1 MTESSEYGYLSTV
14 GRSTGRWHTV
24 EIWYAARGG
33 VIYLMSGDRE
43 RADWV
48 RDILANPQVL
58 WRVGGPRELTPDGA
72 VPAEARPV
80 ADDPYAEAQARR
92 LLAARYEGWR
102 EGEELSDRAATAM
115 VVAVH
120 PAH

>member
-1 MTESSEYGYLSTV
+1 MTESSEYGYLSTTD
-14 GRSTGRWHTV
+14 RHTGRWHTV
-24 EIWYAARGG
+24 ESRYAARGG

-48 RDILANPQVL
+48 RNILANPQVL
-58 WRVGGPRELTPDGA
+58 WRVGGPGELTPDGA

-80 ADDPYAEAQARR
+80 TDDPYAEAEARR
-92 LLAARYEGWR
+92 LLAVRYEGWR
-102 EGEELSDRAATAM
+102 DGDELSEWANTAM

-120 PAH
+120 PSY